1 MEQRNLGKVERKSSH
16 LFSRSCRLN
25 LAKQRPHL
33 SLLWNTAATLDS
45 RFRDMKVR
53 IVKTVSL
60 ASDAVFDILD
70 EDGRQAKP

>member
-1 MEQRNLGKVERKSSH
+1 
-16 LFSRSCRLN
+16 
-25 LAKQRPHL
+25 
-33 SLLWNTAATLDS
+33 
-45 RFRDMKVR
+45 MKVR